1 MRYFKTSAAT
11 SLILLLAVSLC
22 SHADAGLIVASE
34 TEQLSLTAGNLEGPM
49 EDAPRDVRLTFGMPD
64 DKIEGSKSTTNGQS
78 SGLSSVTVF
87 QLAQHADSS
96 GVRDSKYSPLER
108 SPPDHVPEIKV

>member
-34 TEQLSLTAGNLEGPM
+34 TEQLSSTAGNLEGPM
-49 EDAPRDVRLTFGMPD
+49 EDAPREVGLTFGMLD
-64 DKIEGSKSTTNGQS
+64 DKIQGSESTTIGQS
-78 SGLSSVTVF
+78 FGLSSVTVF
-87 QLAQHADSS
+87 QLAQHADTF
-96 GVRDSKYSPLER
+96 GLTDSKYCIRGR
-108 SPPDHVPEIKV
+108 SPPDHVPDLKV